1 MDFNTS
7 FRRLSYFSPSK
18 AEANPEYISEFIL
31 SFVQAGIVARRTEE
45 VDAAIEGFKGWF
57 GVYAKRIL
65 ESRASEEERK
75 GEMLRSNPRFVLR
88 QWVLEE
94 LIKGMTGDLK
104 QADEAGLNGA
114 REKLAKMLKVSLGFL
129 CRCRKCS

>member
-18 AEANPEYISEFIL
+18 AKSNPEYISEFIL

-45 VDAAIEGFKGWF
+45 VDAAIEGLKGWF
-57 GVYAKRIL
+57 GVYAKRI
-65 ESRASEEERK
+65 SDNGNEEKRK
-75 GEMLRSNPRFVLR
+75 EEMLKSNPRFVLR

-114 REKLAKMLKVSLGFL
+114 REKLAKMLKVSYPILDP
-129 CRCRKCS
+129 SETV